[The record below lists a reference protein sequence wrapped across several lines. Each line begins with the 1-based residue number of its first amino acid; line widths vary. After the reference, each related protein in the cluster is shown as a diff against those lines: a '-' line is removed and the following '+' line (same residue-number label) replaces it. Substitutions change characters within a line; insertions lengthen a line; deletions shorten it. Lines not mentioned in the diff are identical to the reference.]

1 MPDDQFKNRLIL
13 VVDDEERMV
22 RFIRLNL
29 EHDGFK
35 VIEAF
40 NGTKAIN
47 QVRSNLPDLVLLDIM
62 MPDMDG
68 FEVLRIIRETSNVPV
83 IMLTAKGEEDDRVRG
98 LELGADDYVT
108 KPFSPRE
115 LVSRVRAV
123 LRRTETT
130 GVSTHGL
137 IEVDERLKLD
147 FERREIWVDGELV
160 KLRPTEYRLLYHLVQ
175 NAGWVV
181 THDQILAKVWG
192 YEYRD
197 EPHYVRLYINYLRK
211 KLEEDPA
218 NPKYILTERGVG
230 YRFVDFRRKDF
241 HRKPVISLT
250 HELTK
255 KFFNLAGDRF
265 NRHQGQCPCIYAA
278 NWQGGNG
285 YCKG

>member
-1 MPDDQFKNRLIL
+1 MLDNTFRDRKIL

-29 EHDGFK
+29 EYDGFK
-35 VIEAF
+35 VIDAF
-40 NGTKAIN
+40 NGTQAIN
-47 QVRSNLPDLVLLDIM
+47 KVRSSMPDMVLLDVM
-62 MPDMDG
+62 MPDVDG
-68 FEVLRIIRETSNVPV
+68 FEVLRIIRETSTVPV

-98 LELGADDYVT
+98 LELGADDYIT

-123 LRRTETT
+123 LRRTEAIT
-130 GVSTHGL
+130 SASHGI
-137 IEVDERLKLD
+137 IEVDERLRMD
-147 FERREIWVDGELV
+147 FDRREIWVDGKQV

-181 THDQILAKVWG
+181 THDQLLAKVWG

-211 KLEEDPA
+211 KLEDDPA

-230 YRFVDFRRKDF
+230 YRFVDYRRKDQD
-241 HRKPVISLT
+241 KTP
-250 HELTK
+250 
-255 KFFNLAGDRF
+255 D
-265 NRHQGQCPCIYAA
+265 
-278 NWQGGNG
+278 
-285 YCKG
+285 